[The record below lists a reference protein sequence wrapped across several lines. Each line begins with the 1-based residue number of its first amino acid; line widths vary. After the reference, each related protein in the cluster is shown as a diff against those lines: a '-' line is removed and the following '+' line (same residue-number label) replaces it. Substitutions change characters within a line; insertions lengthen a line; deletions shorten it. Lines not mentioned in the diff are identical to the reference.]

1 MDKIQRN
8 SNFELLRI
16 ICIIL
21 VICGHITM
29 YNGTLGQIG
38 TINYYIGNII
48 RSFCMVAVNCF
59 ILISGYFGI
68 KFSLKKLIKLECIVV
83 FHTLLLFILAVIFKI
98 HTISFKEDILLLMPV
113 LTKRYW
119 FITIYI
125 ALCVISPILNL
136 IVNVITKEQY
146 KKILIISIIM
156 FYILPTFLYTI
167 NAPTITGDSGYGII
181 NFINLYFIGRYINLY
196 YKDKGNFKIYIS
208 LYIVISVLLF
218 LSNHILTV
226 VFGFYFNTFISY
238 DSIFVLLGAL
248 TLFMAFK
255 NINIDSKVINNLA
268 MGCFAAYIIHMNPV
282 TSNYIF
288 NNLLSV
294 KKLTGVIY
302 ILALFIMPMIIFLV
316 CFAIEK
322 IRIKLMSNIEEKMV
336 EFIQN
341 IYNRFII
348 YKSITSSEFEQ

>member
-1 MDKIQRN
+1 M
-8 SNFELLRI
+8 
-16 ICIIL
+16 
-21 VICGHITM
+21 
-29 YNGTLGQIG
+29 
-38 TINYYIGNII
+38 
-48 RSFCMVAVNCF
+48 
-59 ILISGYFGI
+59 
-68 KFSLKKLIKLECIVV
+68 
-83 FHTLLLFILAVIFKI
+83 
-98 HTISFKEDILLLMPV
+98 
-113 LTKRYW
+113 
-119 FITIYI
+119 
-125 ALCVISPILNL
+125 
-136 IVNVITKEQY
+136 
-146 KKILIISIIM
+146 
-156 FYILPTFLYTI
+156 
-167 NAPTITGDSGYGII
+167 
-181 NFINLYFIGRYINLY
+181 Y